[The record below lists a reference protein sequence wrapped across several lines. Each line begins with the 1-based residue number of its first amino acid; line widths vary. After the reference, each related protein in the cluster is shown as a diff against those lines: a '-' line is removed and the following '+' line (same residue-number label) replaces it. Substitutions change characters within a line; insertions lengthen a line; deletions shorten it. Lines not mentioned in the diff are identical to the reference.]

1 MISEDLLLDEA
12 GDLLLGANGDYVMGE
27 SDMQHIEDILDAYPG
42 EYRNAPLLGVYLQRG
57 INGLID
63 GSIRRDININLQS
76 DNYKVKKVEITDTSL
91 NIDAERNG

>member
-1 MISEDLLLDEA
+1 MISEDLQLDEI
-12 GDLLLGANGDYVMGE
+12 GDILLKDGDYVMGE

-42 EYRNAPLLGVYLQRG
+42 EYRNAPLLGVYLQRAV
-57 INGLID
+57 NGLMD

-76 DNYKVKKVEITDTSL
+76 DNYQVKKVEITDTNL

>member
-1 MISEDLLLDEA
+1 MISEDLQLDEI
-12 GDLLLGANGDYVMGE
+12 GDILLKDGDYVMGE

-42 EYRNAPLLGVYLQRG
+42 EYRNAPLLGVYLQRA
-57 INGLID
+57 INGLLD

-76 DNYKVKKVEITDTSL
+76 DNYLVKKVEITDTNL

>member
-1 MISEDLLLDEA
+1 MISQDLQLDDIGDILLT
-12 GDLLLGANGDYVMGE
+12 NGDYVIGE

-63 GSIRRDININLQS
+63 GSLRRDINLNLTS
-76 DNYKVKKVEITDTSL
+76 DNYTVKKIDITATNL

>member
-1 MISEDLLLDEA
+1 MISTDLLLDEA
-12 GDLLLGANGDYVMGE
+12 GDLLEVDGDFVEGE

-76 DNYKVKKVEITDTSL
+76 DNYKVKKIEITQENL
-91 NIDAERNG
+91 NIDAERQ